1 MSIKNFYL
9 VDCDSVGQNIVVPI
23 HDKDSVV
30 VYFTSNKDD
39 LRVTDFVREYVQNY
53 PLAKFGMTSIINL
66 ELGRLMGKYGS
77 IPKYFIVSENKSFD
91 VVSKYASEGGYKVQ
105 RMELAV

>member
-1 MSIKNFYL
+1 
-9 VDCDSVGQNIVVPI
+9 
-23 HDKDSVV
+23 
-30 VYFTSNKDD
+30 
-39 LRVTDFVREYVQNY
+39 
-53 PLAKFGMTSIINL
+53 MTSIINL